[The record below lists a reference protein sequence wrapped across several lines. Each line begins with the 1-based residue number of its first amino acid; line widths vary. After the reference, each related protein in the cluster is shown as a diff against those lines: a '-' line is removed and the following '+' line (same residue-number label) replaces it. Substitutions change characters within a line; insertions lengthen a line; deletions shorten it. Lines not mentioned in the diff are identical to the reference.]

1 MTATCLW
8 NSCAVISRSA
18 LRLGLKSGY
27 GCYHNLTVA
36 MQEKSSVFYEA
47 PPPQASRELAEL
59 RISPGYTPPFQ
70 IIRRRVIDDYNEG
83 RMTIDATVVI
93 RIGDIEETEAAR
105 GVGVVHA
112 LDVALR
118 KALLKYFPF
127 LGSVKV
133 TETYTHGSGE
143 STEAEVISVKKFS
156 DGRSTWTTM
165 AKSANTVEAGW
176 ISLVDGYE
184 WRINAENF
192 RTKRLLGNPRLS
204 SR

>member
-1 MTATCLW
+1 
-8 NSCAVISRSA
+8 
-18 LRLGLKSGY
+18 
-27 GCYHNLTVA
+27 

-59 RISPGYTPPFQ
+59 RISPSYQPPFE
-70 IIRRRVIDDYNEG
+70 IVRRRVIDDYNEG
-83 RMTIDATVVI
+83 KMTIDATIVI

-112 LDVALR
+112 LDMALR
-118 KALLKYFPF
+118 KALLKYFPY
-127 LGSVKV
+127 LGSVRV

-156 DGRSTWTTM
+156 DGHQTWTTM

-176 ISLVDGYE
+176 NSLVDGYE
-184 WRINAENF
+184 WRINMENF
-192 RTKRLLGNPRLS
+192 RTKRLMGNPRLS